1 VATPPCW
8 SNSSCSLRASAGV
21 FQPSVLRGLAFS
33 APAMASISSRLH
45 RERSVPLGKYWRSRP
60 LDAPMFVIPEGAGT
74 VKSFD
79 QGCGAARILLIW
91 LSLLG
96 GRREAARRRGHGGA
110 PAAQRGRTT
119 LRPSRAGR
127 RMGGEGDGLLGRTS
141 FGWVSRGDA
150 APSPATA
157 GPGQPRARVPVIPS
171 PRRAAW
177 SCAAAAGRAQSSGRP
192 RRQAGVMTN
201 ASARPGTPTSGRAR
215 SGAVTRPALSGSRRR
230 GGGP

>member
-1 VATPPCW
+1 MRLSTALGHRSMVRMGPVVRATENALL
-8 SNSSCSLRASAGV
+8 S
-21 FQPSVLRGLAFS
+21 F
-33 APAMASISSRLH
+33 
-45 RERSVPLGKYWRSRP
+45 Y
-60 LDAPMFVIPEGAGT
+60 VIPEGAGT

-127 RMGGEGDGLLGRTS
+127 RMGGEGDGLLGGTS

-201 ASARPGTPTSGRAR
+201 ASARPGCARAVHIVSVDAAAR
-215 SGAVTRPALSGSRRR
+215 QRTWPSRR
-230 GGGP
+230 P